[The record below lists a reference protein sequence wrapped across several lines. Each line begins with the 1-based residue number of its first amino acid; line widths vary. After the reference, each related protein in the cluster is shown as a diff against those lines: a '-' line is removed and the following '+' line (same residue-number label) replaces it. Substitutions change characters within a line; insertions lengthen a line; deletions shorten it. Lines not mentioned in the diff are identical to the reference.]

1 MIPVLISCNVCN
13 FVGGENLEIS
23 FRVWQCGGSLEIIPC
38 SRVGHVFRKRHPYTF
53 PGGSG
58 NVFAKNTRRAAEV
71 WMDDY
76 KEYYY
81 ASVPLAKNIPFGKW
95 VFLCNDC
102 RSKNAWAECFFSLQF
117 PSIDDRLELRERL
130 QCNSFKWYLDNIY
143 PELTIPETSS
153 LGSLRQGVFCLD
165 TLGHLIDGN
174 VGESND
180 TNETP
185 FDGVFRIEVNVTN
198 FFSSS
203 GVYQCHDTG
212 GNQEWAITKKKQI
225 KHHDLCLSLVKFAK
239 GAAVTM
245 QLCDESENQK
255 WEMRDGGLLK
265 HAKMNVCLDT
275 RYVHEL
281 GVTAERCN
289 SGLDSQRWQFAN
301 K

>member
-1 MIPVLISCNVCN
+1 MKFETTACSIEI
-13 FVGGENLEIS
+13 ENGTKFHAFFFL
-23 FRVWQCGGSLEIIPC
+23 SLFI
-38 SRVGHVFRKRHPYTF
+38 F
-53 PGGSG
+53 
-58 NVFAKNTRRAAEV
+58 
-71 WMDDY
+71 
-76 KEYYY
+76 
-81 ASVPLAKNIPFGKW
+81 
-95 VFLCNDC
+95 
-102 RSKNAWAECFFSLQF
+102 
-117 PSIDDRLELRERL
+117 SIDERLELRERL
-130 QCNSFKWYLDNIY
+130 QCQPFKWYLDNIY
-143 PELTIPETSS
+143 PELTVPETNS

-174 VGESND
+174 VGESNRKMKKKNKRFN
-180 TNETP
+180 TFLQAEILIIHSRS
-185 FDGVFRIEVNVTN
+185 V
-198 FFSSS
+198 

-265 HAKMNVCLDT
+265 HVKMNVCLDT

-281 GVTAERCN
+281 GITAERCN
-289 SGLDSQRWQFAN
+289 SGLDSQRWQFVN